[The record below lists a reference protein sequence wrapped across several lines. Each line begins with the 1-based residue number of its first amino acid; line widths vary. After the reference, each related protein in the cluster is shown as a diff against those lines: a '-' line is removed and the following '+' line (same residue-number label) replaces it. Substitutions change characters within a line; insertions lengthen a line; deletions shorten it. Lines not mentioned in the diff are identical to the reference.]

1 MDNRKLS
8 EKENLELISKMI
20 RNTKEDLNSRDW
32 NIFLIMG
39 YSAFILS
46 VLIYVLLRLTHIY
59 QFSLLWLL
67 MFVAAFITRIY
78 KRKNRPDVISYTGKM
93 IIQTWRIIG
102 SLFGITF
109 IVLSLSVFFMN
120 YVDFGLMMPLS
131 LIYAC
136 IGTAITGL
144 VIKEKSLVF
153 TPIVGFVIAIYMLI
167 ALVQNQ
173 QMELIW
179 NLYLGIS
186 FFIMMVIPIHILNKK
201 IK

>member
-20 RNTKEDLNSRDW
+20 RNTKEDLNTRDW

-46 VLIYVLLRLTHIY
+46 IVVYALVSITNIY

-78 KRKNRPDVISYTGKM
+78 KKKNKPTMISYTGKM

-109 IVLSLSVFFMN
+109 IVLFLSAFFMN
-120 YVDFGLMMPLS
+120 YVDFGLMLPLS
-131 LIYAC
+131 LIYAS

-144 VIKEKSLVF
+144 VIKEKPLIFSPL
-153 TPIVGFVIAIYMLI
+153 VGFVVAIYMLVY
-167 ALVQNQ
+167 LVQNQ
-173 QMELIW
+173 HIELIW
-179 NLYLGIS
+179 NLYLGGA
-186 FFIMMVIPIHILNKK
+186 FFIMMVIPIRILNKK

>member
-1 MDNRKLS
+1 MDDRKLS

>member
-1 MDNRKLS
+1 MDDRKLS

-46 VLIYVLLRLTHIY
+46 VLIYVLLRVTHIY

-78 KRKNRPDVISYTGKM
+78 KRKNRPGVISYTGKM

-144 VIKEKSLVF
+144 VIKEKSLIF
-153 TPIVGFVIAIYMLI
+153 TPIVGFVVAIYMLI

-173 QMELIW
+173 QMEIIW
-179 NLYLGIS
+179 NLYLGVS